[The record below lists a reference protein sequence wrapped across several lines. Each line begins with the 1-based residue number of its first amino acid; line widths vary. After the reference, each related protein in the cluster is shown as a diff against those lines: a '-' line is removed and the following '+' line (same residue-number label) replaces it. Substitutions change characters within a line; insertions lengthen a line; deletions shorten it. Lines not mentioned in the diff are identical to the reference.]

1 MKIAW
6 LSPRRTTKQSALA
19 EFTASS
25 PNSYEGPLTMTNY
38 KPTPD
43 VHPWTGEP
51 GYESISVL
59 TQTEA
64 ERDQQVK
71 TLKSRGFEA
80 WIVGHVVG
88 TNQPSAYMFRKI
100 QHTKTNK

>member
-1 MKIAW
+1 M
-6 LSPRRTTKQSALA
+6 TTSQ
-19 EFTASS
+19 
-25 PNSYEGPLTMTNY
+25 LT
-38 KPTPD
+38 PTPA

-71 TLKSRGFEA
+71 ALKLRAFEA
-80 WIVGHVVG
+80 WIVGHVEE
-88 TNQPSAYMFRKI
+88 TNQPAAYVFRRI
-100 QHTKTNK
+100 SHA